1 MRQLQRTIFSILC
14 LLALAV
20 PAGAG
25 IHYQATSSTQ
35 VPGQGEQ
42 RVLVDA
48 RVSGDKAKVEFRESG
63 NPLFG
68 KGSYLL
74 TRDGGKTLLLV
85 DPQERTYARL
95 DLQAIL
101 SLTGGI
107 LQGMGPLLKV
117 EFSDPKVEKLGEE
130 DGGTVAGLPTRH
142 VRYRTS
148 YAMKMRV
155 LGMGNES
162 SVVSEQEVWSTGELA
177 DPALGVW
184 LRAEPLRTGN
194 EQFDKLIA
202 AEAVKVQGFP
212 LKMVTTTTSTPR
224 KGKPTVTKSS
234 LEVTHLERDVAVPD
248 STFELP
254 QGYQE
259 TEMPLPAL
267 VPGARQ

>member
-1 MRQLQRTIFSILC
+1 MRQLQRTVLSMLL
-14 LLALAV
+14 LLAVAV

-25 IHYQATSSTQ
+25 IRYQATSTTQ
-35 VPGQGEQ
+35 VPGQREQ

-48 RVSGDKAKVEFRESG
+48 QVSGDKAKVEFRESG

-68 KGSYLL
+68 QGSYLL
-74 TRDGGKTLLLV
+74 TRDGGKSMLLV
-85 DPQERTYARL
+85 DPEERTYARL
-95 DLQAIL
+95 DLQAML
-101 SLTGGI
+101 SVTGGI

-117 EFSDPKVEKLGEE
+117 EFTDPKVEKLAEG
-130 DGGTVAGLPTRH
+130 DGGTVVGLPTRH

-148 YAMKMRV
+148 YTMKMRV

-162 SVVSEQEVWSTGELA
+162 SVVSEQDVWSTGELQ

-184 LRAEPLRTGN
+184 LRAEPMRTGN

-212 LKMVTTTTSTPR
+212 LKMVTTTTSTPK
-224 KGKPTVTKSS
+224 KGKPTVSTTS
-234 LEVTHLERDVAVPD
+234 LEVSRLERDVAVPD

-259 TEMPLPAL
+259 TEIPLPAM